1 MQFIPLLPHLNGTA
15 QMVYSEIKYWL
26 SIGAVVW
33 TIMKIMHWV
42 KKIKETD
49 LVNIQSSVSAVS
61 NEINSGL
68 TTLNAELVKQTSA
81 IVNELKEM
89 RADFRTFY
97 VPGLTMQP
105 ARMRA
110 ARKKK
115 EPAKETV

>member
-1 MQFIPLLPHLNGTA
+1 MYMIPIELPHLSGQILT
-15 QMVYSEIKYWL
+15 VYTEIKYWL
-26 SIGAVVW
+26 TAGSVVW
-33 TIMKIMHWV
+33 TIMKIMNWV

-49 LVNIQSSVSAVS
+49 LVNIQSGVS
-61 NEINSGL
+61 
-68 TTLNAELVKQTSA
+68 TLNHELVKQTSA

-110 ARKKK
+110 ARTKK
-115 EPAKETV
+115 EPAKETA